1 MEKVIAIYLLLFVT
15 AISARDN
22 SIYISLPVD
31 QIKTGSEFYVDI
43 MADDLPAI
51 YGVHLTLKYDPK
63 KLIMLPP
70 HDKATSPQL
79 EHGNLF
85 NHKALTEKVNLANIH
100 SGTISYTVNQSTPAK
115 SIFSTNRIA
124 RVFFKSNVDAA
135 KTNIVIDTAYF
146 VTKDGHKLHFPTQP
160 AVELQFANS
169 YAPPKSPA
177 ADFSLPRYLFLVVLA
192 ILFGVI
198 TLLNHKNVLRYH
210 AD

>member
-15 AISARDN
+15 AISARDD

-31 QIKTGSEFYVDI
+31 HIKTGSEFYVDI
-43 MADDLPAI
+43 MADDIPAI
-51 YGVHLTLKYDPK
+51 YGVHLTLKYDPT

-70 HDKATSPQL
+70 HNKETSPHL

-85 NHKALTEKVNLANIH
+85 NHKALTEQINLANPN
-100 SGTISYTVNQSTPAK
+100 SGTISYTVSQSMPAK
-115 SIFSTNRIA
+115 NIFSTNRIA
-124 RVFFKSNVDAA
+124 RVFFKSHVDAT

-146 VTKDGHKLHFPTQP
+146 VTKDGHKLHYPTQP
-160 AVELQFANS
+160 SVELQFANS
-169 YAPPKSPA
+169 YAPPNSPT

-192 ILFGVI
+192 FLFGVI
-198 TLLNHKNVLRYH
+198 TLLNHKSALRYH